1 MGIFFLFFFLLTPQ
15 QAQSTIELLTGEKDL
30 TLKQT
35 CYREDPAAQYAF
47 KDSMI
52 H

>member
-1 MGIFFLFFFLLTPQ
+1 MR
-15 QAQSTIELLTGEKDL
+15 EEEREKTKKSRRGMNKL

-35 CYREDPAAQYAF
+35 CYRESPAAPFAF